1 MNFILFRAQKTK
13 ATPNVDLFKKK
24 QTKKNAYVSKY
35 ME

>member
-13 ATPNVDLFKKK
+13 ATPNVDLFKIKK
-24 QTKKNAYVSKY
+24 YAYVSKY

>member
-13 ATPNVDLFKKK
+13 ATPNVDLLKN
-24 QTKKNAYVSKY
+24 KNAYVSKY